1 MMEGIQ
7 SLGLTDG
14 VLELDHRQRREE
26 TLQPSLTARQF
37 WVLLLFAL
45 E

>member
-1 MMEGIQ
+1 MEDVQ

-14 VLELDHRQRREE
+14 VLELDHKQRREE
-26 TLQPSLTARQF
+26 MLQASLTVGQF
-37 WVLLLFAL
+37 WMLFAP